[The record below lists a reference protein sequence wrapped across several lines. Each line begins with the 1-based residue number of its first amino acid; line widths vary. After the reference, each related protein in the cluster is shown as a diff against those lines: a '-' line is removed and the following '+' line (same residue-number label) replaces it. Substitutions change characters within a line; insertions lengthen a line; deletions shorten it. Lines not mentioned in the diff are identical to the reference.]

1 MLVAF
6 FGEFL
11 FLLVF
16 VIDQVIDN
24 QQFTTMHFFCSQK
37 FHSISFHLIFFFLY
51 IFNIQVSFA
60 SQFSLAK
67 QWLQFYN
74 LVMCINGK
82 SENVSKIHCLNLYVF
97 MRNQFCYGVKLQICY
112 LRGFLCIYSFSYY
125 SLFLFRKKNQF
136 YQNEDEFI
144 WRVIKEKN
152 NIITAVD

>member
-51 IFNIQVSFA
+51 IFNIQVRFA
-60 SQFSLAK
+60 SQFPLAK
-67 QWLQFYN
+67 QWLQFYK

-82 SENVSKIHCLNLYVF
+82 SDNVSKIHCLNLNVF

-112 LRGFLCIYSFSYY
+112 LRGFLCIIHFPIIPYFSLEKKINFIRMRMNSFGE
-125 SLFLFRKKNQF
+125 L
-136 YQNEDEFI
+136 
-144 WRVIKEKN
+144 
-152 NIITAVD
+152 

>member
-24 QQFTTMHFFCSQK
+24 QLFTTMHFFL
-37 FHSISFHLIFFFLY
+37 FPIVSFHIISSHFFWY

-67 QWLQFYN
+67 QWLQFYK

-82 SENVSKIHCLNLYVF
+82 SDNVSKIHCLNLYVF

>member
-37 FHSISFHLIFFFLY
+37 FHSISFHLIFFFVHFQY
-51 IFNIQVSFA
+51 S
-60 SQFSLAK
+60 SQFCE
-67 QWLQFYN
+67 
-74 LVMCINGK
+74 LVFTSKTVVAILKISHVYINGK
-82 SENVSKIHCLNLYVF
+82 SDNVSKIHCLNLYVF

-112 LRGFLCIYSFSYY
+112 LSGFLCIYSFFYY

>member
-37 FHSISFHLIFFFLY
+37 FHSISFHLIFFVCTFS
-51 IFNIQVSFA
+51 IFKLVLRVSFHQQN
-60 SQFSLAK
+60 SGCNSINQSC
-67 QWLQFYN
+67 
-74 LVMCINGK
+74 VINGK
-82 SENVSKIHCLNLYVF
+82 SDNVSKIHCLNLYVF
-97 MRNQFCYGVKLQICY
+97 MRNQFCYGVKLQIFY

>member
-24 QQFTTMHFFCSQK
+24 QQFTTMHFFYSQK
-37 FHSISFHLIFFFLY
+37 FHSISFHLIFLY
-51 IFNIQVSFA
+51 IFNIIQVSFA

-67 QWLQFYN
+67 QQLQFCK

-82 SENVSKIHCLNLYVF
+82 SDNVSKIHCLNLNVF
-97 MRNQFCYGVKLQICY
+97 MRNQFCYGVKLQNCY
-112 LRGFLCIYSFSYY
+112 LRGFLCIIHFPIIPYFSLEKKINFIRMRMNSFGE
-125 SLFLFRKKNQF
+125 L
-136 YQNEDEFI
+136 
-144 WRVIKEKN
+144 
-152 NIITAVD
+152 